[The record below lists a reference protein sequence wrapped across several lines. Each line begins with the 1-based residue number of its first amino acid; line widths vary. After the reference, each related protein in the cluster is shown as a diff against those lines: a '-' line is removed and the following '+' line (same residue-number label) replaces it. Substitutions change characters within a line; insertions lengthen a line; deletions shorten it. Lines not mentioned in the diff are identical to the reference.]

1 MLSNEQLLNYEQA
14 GFIPA
19 VDVMSADEALVIR
32 RSLEAFEATQ
42 GGQLDASQRSR
53 AFLLFKW
60 LDDLIRDPRVLDPIE
75 QLIGPNILCWSTI
88 FWIREAGSQSFV
100 DRHVDRFR
108 FRDCF
113 RMLSCFLGHA

>member
-1 MLSNEQLLNYEQA
+1 MQRLEPLLGALDDLTGTDMLSNEQLLNYEQA

-19 VDVMSADEALVIR
+19 VDVMSPEEALVIR

-75 QLIGPNILCWSTI
+75 QLIGTKTI
-88 FWIREAGSQSFV
+88 PIGGYQVAVW
-100 DRHVDRFR
+100 
-108 FRDCF
+108 
-113 RMLSCFLGHA
+113 

>member
-1 MLSNEQLLNYEQA
+1 MQRLEPLLGVLDDLTGTDMLSNEQLLNYEQA

-53 AFLLFKW
+53 ALTLSLREGLYSW
-60 LDDLIRDPRVLDPIE
+60 HAARRDRRT
-75 QLIGPNILCWSTI
+75 G
-88 FWIREAGSQSFV
+88 
-100 DRHVDRFR
+100 
-108 FRDCF
+108 
-113 RMLSCFLGHA
+113 